1 VRVATIDIGT
11 NSVLLLIA
19 EGDGAHP
26 ESLVPVHEASTITR
40 LGQGVDKSRQLHPDA
55 VKRTIACLQDYA
67 QAIRQHDASRL
78 DVVSTSAARDASG
91 VEGFLASAEA
101 VLGMRPRVISG
112 EQEARLTFRG
122 ALTGLSVSGTVA
134 VFDIG
139 GGSTEVVIGTCGTGR
154 LPAVHSA
161 TSVDLGCVR
170 LTERHLH
177 SDPPTSDEI
186 AQGRDSVER
195 AFSGL
200 RIPDADCTWIGI
212 GGTITTLMAVE
223 MGLSTYDAKRV
234 HGARMSRNSVVAL
247 RRRLS
252 ALALAERR
260 GVDGL
265 EPKRAD
271 VIVAGALL
279 VEGLL
284 SLSGGDDT
292 LVSDRGVRWGLALEL
307 CSPTLGGVLG

>member
-1 VRVATIDIGT
+1 MRVATIDIGT

-26 ESLVPVHEASTITR
+26 ETLEPVYEASTITR

-55 VKRTIACLQDYA
+55 VKRTLSCLQDYT
-67 QAIRQHDASRL
+67 QAIRQHDVARL

-122 ALTGLSVSGTVA
+122 ALTGLSISGAVA

-139 GGSTEVVIGTCGTGR
+139 GGSTEVVIGECGPGR

-170 LTERHLH
+170 LAERHLH
-177 SDPPTSDEI
+177 SDPPTSHEI

-200 RIPDADCTWIGI
+200 RMPDADCTWIGI

-223 MGLSTYDAKRV
+223 MGLSSYDAKRI
-234 HGARMSRNSVVAL
+234 HGARMSRDAVVEL
-247 RRRLS
+247 RKRLS
-252 ALALAERR
+252 ALSLEERK
-260 GVDGL
+260 GVVGL

-284 SLSGGDDT
+284 SLSGGDGSR
-292 LVSDRGVRWGLALEL
+292 VSDRGVRWGLALEL
-307 CSPTLGGVLG
+307 CSPTLSAPRG